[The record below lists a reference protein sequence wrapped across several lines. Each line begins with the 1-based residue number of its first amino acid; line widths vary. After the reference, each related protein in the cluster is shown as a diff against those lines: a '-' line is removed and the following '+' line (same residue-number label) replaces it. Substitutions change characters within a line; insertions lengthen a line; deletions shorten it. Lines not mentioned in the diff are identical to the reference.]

1 MFSTTTGLSRNSG
14 NDGNRW
20 TALNFRRQSLIIP
33 KVLLSLHGISI
44 RIAMYKQIIRPLL
57 FSLNPETAHNL
68 TFFALKAL
76 RYIPLAR
83 PLVRMIYSRKTPD
96 LEREVFGLK
105 FRNPVGLAG
114 GLDKNGEFYNDLGN
128 FGFGFVEIGSL
139 TPEPQPGNP
148 KPRLFRVVKDRAII
162 NRMGINNKGIRNA
175 VENLKR
181 MKPDVLVAGNIS
193 KNTSSINEDAVKD
206 YESAF
211 ALLYDFVDMFVLN
224 ISCPNVSGLSA
235 LQDVSFL
242 SEIVDKLLN
251 LRMYFDEY
259 RPILIKV
266 SPDISHQQLDEII
279 DYSLMSGVDG
289 IVAGNTTRSREGLTL
304 PQEKIDEIGNG
315 GMSGAPLF
323 RKNLEL
329 VRYIHEQS
337 RGKLPI
343 IGVGGIMSGEQARQ
357 MLDAGASL
365 VEIYSG
371 FIYEGPSLVRK
382 INKYLQK

>member
-1 MFSTTTGLSRNSG
+1 
-14 NDGNRW
+14 
-20 TALNFRRQSLIIP
+20 
-33 KVLLSLHGISI
+33 
-44 RIAMYKQIIRPLL
+44 MYKHIIRPLL

-68 TFFALKAL
+68 TFTAL
-76 RYIPLAR
+76 RCLRYVPFAKPLAR
-83 PLVRMIYSRKTPD
+83 MAFRKDDPA

-114 GLDKNGEFYNDLGN
+114 GLDKNGEFYNDLAN

-162 NRMGINNKGIRNA
+162 NRMGINNKGVKYA
-175 VENLKR
+175 VGQLKR
-181 MKPDVLVAGNIS
+181 HHPEVLVAGNIS
-193 KNTSSINEDAVKD
+193 KNTNSINEDASKD
-206 YESAF
+206 YETAF
-211 ALLYDFVDMFVLN
+211 AMLYDFVDMFVVN
-224 ISCPNVSGLSA
+224 ISCPNVSGLSD

-242 SEIVDKLLN
+242 SDIVDKLLN

-279 DYSLMSGVDG
+279 DYALMSGVDG
-289 IVAGNTTRSREGLTL
+289 VVAGNTTRSRDGLTL

-323 RKNLEL
+323 SKSLSL
-329 VRYIHEQS
+329 VKYISEKS
-337 RGKLPI
+337 KGKLPI
-343 IGVGGIMSGEQARQ
+343 IGVGGIMSGEQAQQ

-371 FIYEGPSLVRK
+371 FIYEGPSLVRR
-382 INKYLQK
+382 INTYILDHQAKRQHSSGDSRI